1 MSVPTRITFKHVA
14 TLFRSIIEKDNNKV
28 LLGRWGLTE
37 NKNTN
42 LVIDY
47 SNEDHCGTCSQ
58 YALQKQKIDKNRGVT
73 MNYLN
78 MNLNIYLQIR
88 NKKINYNQILPFVL
102 LIL

>member
-58 YALQKQKIDKNRGVT
+58 YALQKQKIEKKSQCDDELFKYEFE
-73 MNYLN
+73 YLSAN
-78 MNLNIYLQIR
+78 TQQ
-88 NKKINYNQILPFVL
+88 KV
-102 LIL
+102 

>member
-58 YALQKQKIDKNRGVT
+58 YALQKQKIEKKSQRDDELFKYEFE
-73 MNYLN
+73 YLSAN
-78 MNLNIYLQIR
+78 TQQ
-88 NKKINYNQILPFVL
+88 KV
-102 LIL
+102 